1 MGECKSKMHTL
12 EEENSKLQWAVGRKD
27 ERIRIIESENMEW
40 RRRFEVSVVTTL
52 GVYGGGG

>member
-1 MGECKSKMHTL
+1 MHTL